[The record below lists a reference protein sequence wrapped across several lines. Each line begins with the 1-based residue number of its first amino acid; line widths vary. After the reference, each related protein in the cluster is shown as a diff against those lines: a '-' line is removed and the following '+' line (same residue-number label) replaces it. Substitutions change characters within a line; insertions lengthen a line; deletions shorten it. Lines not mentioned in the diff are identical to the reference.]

1 MELLSEYKNGNYSVK
16 LYSDGTKELF
26 TDDDE
31 FIAEFP
37 DSIDL
42 KITNYCELNCP
53 MCHEESSVYGAHA
66 NLNES
71 FISKLHAGTELAIG
85 GGNPFSHPELETF
98 LRRLKEQ
105 GVIANIT
112 INEKHL
118 ERYKSVIE
126 KFIAEKLI
134 YGLGISLSTYEDSTF
149 KFAREYSSAVFHVIC
164 GVADLKKLL
173 KKGGS
178 KYKLLILGY
187 KQKGRGEKY
196 FSDEIKAKIAEFYKA
211 IPCLFARYGIV
222 SFDNLA
228 IKQLDVKERVAD
240 EIWQERFMGDDGQ
253 NTMYVDLVEREF
265 AVSSTSSIRYPLMES
280 IEDMFEKVRIK

>member
-16 LYSDGTKELF
+16 LYSDGTKELV
-26 TDDDE
+26 TDDND

-53 MCHEESSVYGAHA
+53 MCHEKSTTRGAHA
-66 NLNES
+66 NLNEP
-71 FISKLHAGTELAIG
+71 FIGALHAGTELAIG
-85 GGNPFSHPELETF
+85 GGNPFSHPHLESF
-98 LRRLKEQ
+98 LRALKEQ

-149 KFAREYSSAVFHVIC
+149 LFARQYTNTVFHVIC
-164 GVADLKKLL
+164 GIADIKKLI
-173 KKGGS
+173 KMGG
-178 KYKLLILGY
+178 KEYKLLVLGY
-187 KQKGRGEKY
+187 KRKGRGEEY
-196 FSDEIKAKIAEFYKA
+196 FSDDIKEKMLEFDRLLPRLCAK
-211 IPCLFARYGIV
+211 YGIV
-222 SFDNLA
+222 GFDNLA
-228 IKQLDVKERVAD
+228 IKQLSVKERVAD